1 MSGVAV
7 RIGYMRSLAPYMSAA
22 VAGFA
27 MLAAAVACGTADD
40 AAPATAEPIVTVRV
54 DVTVADAADAVAD
67 DVAAGESAVP
77 SVPHRGYN
85 VLGDPDAPIVLYDY
99 SDFV

>member
-1 MSGVAV
+1 
-7 RIGYMRSLAPYMSAA
+7 MRSLAPYLPAA
-22 VAGFA
+22 MAGFA

-40 AAPATAEPIVTVRV
+40 AATSAPVATVRA
-54 DVTVADAADAVAD
+54 DVTVADTVVV
-67 DVAAGESAVP
+67 DVAEGEVAAP

-85 VLGDPDAPIVLYDY
+85 VLGEPDAPIVLYDY